1 MLSQWDNDFPT
12 WHYASYII
20 GKAPQSQQSVRE
32 TAMKI
37 LMIAPVPFVEPRGAV
52 FQVYDRLRALS
63 QLGHQVDLVTYPI
76 GQDASL
82 PGLRI
87 QRAWRYP
94 GLSRIKVSPS
104 AAKFPLDALLFLR
117 ALLLLLTHPR
127 RYDVI
132 HTHLEAGFFGAI
144 LGWLFRLP

>member
-1 MLSQWDNDFPT
+1 MLSQKNNDFPT

-63 QLGHQVDLVTYPI
+63 QLGHQVDLVTYPV
-76 GQDASL
+76 GQDVL
-82 PGLRI
+82 FPGLRL
-87 QRAWRYP
+87 RRTWGWP
-94 GLSRIKVSPS
+94 GLRRVKVGPS
-104 AAKFPLDALLFLR
+104 LAKFPLDA
-117 ALLLLLTHPR
+117 
-127 RYDVI
+127 
-132 HTHLEAGFFGAI
+132 
-144 LGWLFRLP
+144 